1 MTGKAQKSSIRKVF
15 SREQLL
21 DKLHRFFPGYPPVR
35 VVQVN
40 HHLAH
45 AASAYFTSGW
55 DECLVVVVDGMGETQ
70 SATAYRAQ

>member
-1 MTGKAQKSSIRKVF
+1 VF

-21 DKLHRFFPGYPPVR
+21 DELHRFFPGYPPTR

-55 DECLVVVVDGMGETQ
+55 DECLVVIVDGMGETKCHGLPG
-70 SATAYRAQ
+70 AE